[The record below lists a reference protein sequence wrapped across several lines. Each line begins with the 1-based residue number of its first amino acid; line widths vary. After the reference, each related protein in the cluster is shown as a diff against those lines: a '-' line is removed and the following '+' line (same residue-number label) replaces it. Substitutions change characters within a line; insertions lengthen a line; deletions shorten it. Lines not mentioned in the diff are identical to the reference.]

1 MTVDNIAALRARDDL
16 LAVAASW
23 GSLRARLVPSNAAGD
38 GVHTAPGSR
47 PPIVVPVSDLIRQIT
62 DRTRFYA
69 NKLHAD
75 AKDWTPATSLMPGL
89 LVEVATRHG
98 HFVARSSDRMAL
110 DFVDDA
116 HEMRRLVTAAIEGYA
131 APRWAGPC
139 PAAPTCPG
147 QIYQRAESIDAECRE
162 CGQLVGAQEWRA
174 LMFDA
179 MESRLMSLS
188 EITSALVV
196 TGHNVPEETVKTWA
210 KRGAQ
215 HGDPVRGLVPVYV
228 EPTLFKFADAYA
240 LAERRS
246 QRSSA

>member
-1 MTVDNIAALRARDDL
+1 MTVDNLDGLRARDDL
-16 LAVAASW
+16 LAVAAAW
-23 GSLRARLVPSNAAGD
+23 GSLRARLVPSSAPD
-38 GVHTAPGSR
+38 SGVRTAPGSR
-47 PPIVVPVSDLIRQIT
+47 PPLVVPVSDLMRQIE
-62 DRTRFYA
+62 DKIRFYGMV
-69 NKLHAD
+69 LIRET
-75 AKDWTPATSLMPGL
+75 KDFTPRTSLMPGL
-89 LVEVATRHG
+89 LESVAQRFG
-98 HFVARSSDRMAL
+98 HFTSNSSERMAL
-110 DFVDDA
+110 DFLDDA

-131 APRWAGPC
+131 APKWAGPC
-139 PAAPTCPG
+139 PDSPTCGG
-147 QIYQRAESIDAECRE
+147 QIYQRPGSIDAECRE

-228 EPTLFKFADAYA
+228 EPTLYKFADAYA

-246 QRSSA
+246 QRSMA